1 MDNVTFVMAVGG
13 TVITTLTGVV
23 GVLFNQKFQKLEN
36 EVHNLKQDV
45 KAIPQVRHEIETNYI
60 SRFDDIKEYMGGK
73 VEMLIVKMHEFE
85 KSILAKIK

>member
-36 EVHNLKQDV
+36 EVYNLKQDI
-45 KAIPQVRHEIETNYI
+45 KIIPQVRHEIETNYI
-60 SRFDDIKEYMGGK
+60 SRFEDIKEYMGGK
-73 VEMLIVKMHEFE
+73 VEMLIGKMHEFE
-85 KSILAKIK
+85 KSILSKMK